1 MKLELLKRM
10 KLNYLQVISE
20 SLQYELIAIKKNAVT
35 YSYLIQAFSSVQ
47 NDLYTGT
54 IQSYIIIPEH

>member
-35 YSYLIQAFSSVQ
+35 YSYLIQAFLV
-47 NDLYTGT
+47 YKM
-54 IQSYIIIPEH
+54 IYIRAPFKSYIIIVEH

>member
-10 KLNYLQVISE
+10 KLKYSKLFQE
-20 SLQYELIAIKKNAVT
+20 SLQYELIAIKKCCDLFI
-35 YSYLIQAFSSVQ
+35 SYTSFSSVQ

-54 IQSYIIIPEH
+54 IQKLYNYTEH

>member
-1 MKLELLKRM
+1 MSLLR
-10 KLNYLQVISE
+10 S
-20 SLQYELIAIKKNAVT
+20 KKMCT

-54 IQSYIIIPEH
+54 IQSYIIIIGTLNVFDLQGKNWVNC

>member
-1 MKLELLKRM
+1 MSLLRFK
-10 KLNYLQVISE
+10 S
-20 SLQYELIAIKKNAVT
+20 VT